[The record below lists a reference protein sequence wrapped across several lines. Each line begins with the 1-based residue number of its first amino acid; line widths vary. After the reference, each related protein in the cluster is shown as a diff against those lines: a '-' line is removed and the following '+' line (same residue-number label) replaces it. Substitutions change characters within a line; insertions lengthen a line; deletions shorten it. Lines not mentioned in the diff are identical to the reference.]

1 MFCQLFFLSFNT
13 SPHLLQW
20 LRRMLHQGLTV
31 KLQICFLQYKTRVS
45 GWCLNFNFEWAYPLK
60 CWCMFRVDIQKK
72 SSSQSNWATTTCCKF
87 SHEILW
93 PAVLLLV
100 FQLKPKSDTPKDR
113 VIRRKMAIG
122 SSSDVCCFAQYHA
135 IRWRARPIF
144 GSLICSSHSLH
155 R

>member
-1 MFCQLFFLSFNT
+1 MVEENASSGFNREAPNMFPPIQNFL
-13 SPHLLQW
+13 W
-20 LRRMLHQGLTV
+20 
-31 KLQICFLQYKTRVS
+31 FLISTRVS

-87 SHEILW
+87 SHEIFW